1 MHYEGNNNKQV
12 KNPRLKVEKSSSKE
26 INRSEIQDK
35 RPETLSRQPKASRE
49 AVAPDR
55 STYKN
60 KRTNKY

>member
-35 RPETLSRQPKASRE
+35 RPETLSRQPKSSRE
-49 AVAPDR
+49 AMAPDR
-55 STYKN
+55 
-60 KRTNKY
+60 

>member
-55 STYKN
+55 
-60 KRTNKY
+60 